1 MTVEQD
7 LVRVERLD
15 ELVELLDALDEPAYV
30 RFSAGPALDVGH
42 PSIDGESGLLL
53 PGLSASRLRAE
64 PWWDRPAREWVAR
77 KVCQYAHLA
86 RDGRF
91 AWVLTG
97 REVGRGPDS
106 EPLLA
111 DVVPVARLGEA
122 LLEEADAVYRTVFT
136 PGRMP
141 G

>member
-1 MTVEQD
+1 MTV
-7 LVRVERLD
+7 
-15 ELVELLDALDEPAYV
+15 
-30 RFSAGPALDVGH
+30 
-42 PSIDGESGLLL
+42 
-53 PGLSASRLRAE
+53 
-64 PWWDRPAREWVAR
+64 
-77 KVCQYAHLA
+77 QYAHLA

-122 LLEEADAVYRTVFT
+122 LLEEADAVYRTAFT